1 MFFILFYFTVLLRA
15 KTTAHWIILHKCPVS
30 GVPHGD
36 DTLYMFPNIIAGTKL
51 VTDEKHFHVTE
62 RLLRIVTNFAQNG

>member
-1 MFFILFYFTVLLRA
+1 MLLLIA
-15 KTTAHWIILHKCPVS
+15 QAAEPWIILQNCPVS

-51 VTDEKHFHVTE
+51 VTDEKHFHMTE
-62 RLLRIVTNFAQNG
+62 RLLQIVTNFAHEG

>member
-1 MFFILFYFTVLLRA
+1 MKA
-15 KTTAHWIILHKCPVS
+15 KNNDLVCMTLQKCLVS

-36 DTLYMFPNIIAGTKL
+36 DTLYMFPNIITGVKL
-51 VTDEKHFHVTE
+51 VIDDEHFHVTE